1 MRSAIAAVVLLL
13 ALREWPGRWSWW
25 LGSGALAGAASM
37 LGFVIATK
45 LTTAANA
52 IFLVYTAPLYV
63 ALLSPWVLHE
73 PIRRGD
79 WLTLLLAL
87 LGLGC
92 FCVEQLTWAG
102 WVGNLCA
109 LGSGLAGV
117 ARGVLTQGHGAAAH
131 PRARQ
136 SPGGPRGAP
145 VPGGGHAGSRA
156 LGTPPRRGR
165 GATRDLDRPL
175 RRAMPHVQAIEAI
188 MIPSIEPVLN
198 PLWVWLLV
206 GEVPSGWALVGGTIV
221 VGAVTARGLTLV
233 WHTPREDVARRTRRD
248 GDLHAREAMV
258 RQRLY
263 WACAVRGRCLTPA
276 LPLAPPRQ
284 RARMMTRPLW
294 CLPRHH
300 QGRGPGAYAGNDCQ
314 RVEQVAGATGE
325 SVQPC
330 PQQHVPG
337 GEPSEPLRS
346 GARSVFAPLTMSRYT
361 LTAPAAVSAATGD
374 STLWPSGETRA
385 YP

>member
-1 MRSAIAAVVLLL
+1 MATRRHAVGLLVLCAVLWSTGGLLIKWLPGSAFAIAGVRSAIAAVVLLL
-13 ALREWPGRWSWW
+13 AIREWPGRWSWW

-92 FCVEQLTWAG
+92 FCVKQVTWAG

-109 LGSGLAGV
+109 LGSGLATAWLVVCLRKATAAPLPILVLANLLV
-117 ARGVLTQGHGAAAH
+117 ALAGLPFLEGTTL
-131 PRARQ
+131 
-136 SPGGPRGAP
+136 AP
-145 VPGGGHAGSRA
+145 VHWGLLLVAGVGQ
-156 LGTPPRRGR
+156 LGISTVLYG
-165 GATRDLDRPL
+165 
-175 RRAMPHVQAIEAI
+175 RAMPHVRAIEAI
-188 MIPSIEPVLN
+188 MLPSIEPVLN

-233 WHTPREDVARRTRRD
+233 WHRPREDVA
-248 GDLHAREAMV
+248 
-258 RQRLY
+258 
-263 WACAVRGRCLTPA
+263 
-276 LPLAPPRQ
+276 PP
-284 RARMMTRPLW
+284 
-294 CLPRHH
+294 
-300 QGRGPGAYAGNDCQ
+300 
-314 RVEQVAGATGE
+314 
-325 SVQPC
+325 
-330 PQQHVPG
+330 
-337 GEPSEPLRS
+337 
-346 GARSVFAPLTMSRYT
+346 
-361 LTAPAAVSAATGD
+361 PAA
-374 STLWPSGETRA
+374 
-385 YP
+385 